1 MKRDF
6 DPDKPEMMDKPQ
18 PVTPELESDL
28 ENLRRLNQYFG
39 SYGLL
44 RHFLRLWLTPGR
56 TWCILDLATG
66 SADIPCMIADWARQR
81 NITVRIDAVDFQEST
96 LEIARRR
103 TAGYPEI
110 SLIRADARE
119 YSSAQT
125 YDLVCCSLALHH
137 FSEADAVKLLK
148 QMRRLTHDKAL
159 VADLERSVVA
169 WVAVWLLTELVFREP
184 MTQYDARLSVKRAFS
199 FREFRSLAAAAGWEN
214 FSHRRFIPVRQ
225 AAWFSIREVQPVM
238 AYGLPT
244 PNCAA

>member
-1 MKRDF
+1 MKREF
-6 DPDKPEMMDKPQ
+6 DPDTLEMMDRPQ
-18 PVTPELESDL
+18 PVSPELETDL

-44 RHFLRLWLTPGR
+44 RHFLRLWLTKDR
-56 TWCILDLATG
+56 VWSILDLATG
-66 SADIPCMIADWARQR
+66 SADIPCMIADWARQHG
-81 NITVRIDAVDFQEST
+81 ITVRIDAVDVHEST
-96 LEIARRR
+96 LELARRR
-103 TAGYPEI
+103 AAGYPEI
-110 SLIRADARE
+110 TLIRADARD

-137 FSEADAVKLLK
+137 FSEDDAVKLLR

-159 VADLERSVVA
+159 VADLERTWFA
-169 WVAVWLLTELVFREP
+169 WATVWFLTAVVFREP

-199 FREFRSLAAAAGWEN
+199 YREFHALASAAGWEN

-225 AAWFSIREVQPVM
+225 AAWFSIRELQPVV
-238 AYGLPT
+238 AYALPS

>member
-6 DPDKPEMMDKPQ
+6 DPATLEMMDRPQ
-18 PVTPELESDL
+18 PVSAELESDL

-44 RHFLRLWLTPGR
+44 RHFLRLWLTPDR
-56 TWCILDLATG
+56 PWCILDLATG

-81 NITVRIDAVDFQEST
+81 RITVRIDAVDFHEST

-103 TAGYPEI
+103 AAGYPEI

-125 YDLVCCSLALHH
+125 YDIVCCSLALHH
-137 FSEADAVKLLK
+137 FSDEDAVKLLK

-159 VADLERSVVA
+159 VADLERSWFA
-169 WVAVWLLTELVFREP
+169 LGMVWLLTTIFFREP
-184 MTQYDARLSVKRAFS
+184 MTQYDARLSVRRAFS
-199 FREFRSLAAAAGWEN
+199 YREFRSLAAAAGWEN

-225 AAWFSIREVQPVM
+225 AAWFSVREAQPVM
-238 AYGLPT
+238 DYALPS